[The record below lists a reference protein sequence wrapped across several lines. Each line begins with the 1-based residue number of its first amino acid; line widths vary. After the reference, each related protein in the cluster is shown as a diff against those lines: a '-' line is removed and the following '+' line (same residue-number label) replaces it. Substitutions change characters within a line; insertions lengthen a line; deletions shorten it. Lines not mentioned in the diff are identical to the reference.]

1 MTAILPNAFPSA
13 ATAPARNWPALL
25 LSLMMLVV
33 PAVGATS
40 EELLQDTLK
49 SILVSFFA
57 LAASFAYF
65 WQLRQQQAST
75 LHWHGL
81 LWLPLLL
88 MAYALGSMAWSH
100 PYLAGVEA
108 IRWFVFSLI
117 LFLGMNTLT
126 LARVTALAWGI
137 HLGAVIASLW
147 TALQFWFDF
156 KFFAQFAP
164 PASTF
169 VNRNFFAEFLVCTL
183 PFSVLLLSRMRSK
196 IAVFLLTISIGFNIV
211 ALMMTGAR
219 SALVNVL
226 LLALLL
232 PLIVGLYRK
241 QLSSSGWRLRHSVAL
256 VALLVATVAGMGSVP
271 AGNPTMI
278 TDSGRGNVL
287 DRAFQRSL
295 SVTEAEEY
303 SRGTFSVRTLMWKAT
318 GRMIL
323 ANPVTGV
330 GAGAWEVQA
339 PLYQEAKSQLE
350 TDFYAHN
357 EILQLLAEYGLAGW
371 LFLLS
376 LLSYLVVAAYR
387 TWANQ
392 TPDGQREAPVRAFA
406 LASLLVFLLVSNAGF
421 PWRMAST
428 GAMFALSL
436 SMLAASDIRLGW
448 GVPYLWE
455 TVAWRPRYAGWA
467 LCATALA
474 TLLAGFIAQQAVV
487 CEAKLV
493 HAYRLAQGI
502 SRSGRPN
509 NPRLESAKT
518 EILQLMREGIAINP
532 HYRKVTPLVAD
543 ELASW
548 GDWKNAAWIWE
559 SVLASRPYIP
569 VIAVNIS
576 RAYLEMGNHQK
587 SQEYLDRAAK
597 LQPLAPAVRSM
608 QAQLLIQQGQYP
620 QAAQII
626 SEQLEIDKL
635 DDSFVNMAYTLGT
648 RTLDWRLAI
657 RALELRIQ
665 KSPRDAFE
673 GWLHLGN
680 IYSRADLNNQAKAL
694 ESYRSA
700 LATAPSYLGDTVW
713 AKIPPYYQMKL
724 QEATPH

>member
-1 MTAILPNAFPSA
+1 M
-13 ATAPARNWPALL
+13 LL

-57 LAASFAYF
+57 LAAALAYF
-65 WQLRQQQAST
+65 WQLRQQEKAPM
-75 LHWHGL
+75 HWHAQ
-81 LWLPLLL
+81 LWLPLTL
-88 MAYALGSMAWSH
+88 MVYALGSMAWSH
-100 PYLAGVEA
+100 TYLAGVEA
-108 IRWFVFSLI
+108 VRWFVFSLI
-117 LFLGMNTLT
+117 LFLGVNTLT
-126 LARVTALAWGI
+126 LTRVTALAWGI
-137 HLGAVIASLW
+137 HIGAVIASLW

-169 VNRNFFAEFLVCTL
+169 VNRNFFAEFVVCTL
-183 PFSVLLLSRMRSK
+183 PFSVLLQSRMRGK
-196 IAVFLLTISIGFNIV
+196 ISVFLLTISIGFNIA

-219 SALVNVL
+219 SALTNVL
-226 LLALLL
+226 LLTLLL
-232 PLIVGLYRK
+232 PFIIGLYRK
-241 QLSSSGWRLRHSVAL
+241 QFSSTGWRLRHGAAL
-256 VALLVATVAGMGSVP
+256 VALLIATVAGLGAIP

-278 TDSGRGNVL
+278 KESGRGNAL

-295 SVTEAEEY
+295 SVTQADEY
-303 SRGTFSVRTLMWKAT
+303 SHGSFSIRTLMWKAT
-318 GRMIL
+318 GRMML

-339 PLYQEAKSQLE
+339 PLYQEVGSQLE

-376 LLSYLVVAAYR
+376 LLSYLVWAAYR
-387 TWANQ
+387 TWSNQ
-392 TPDGQREAPVRAFA
+392 TPEGQKEAPVRALT

-428 GAMFALSL
+428 GALFALSL
-436 SMLAASDIRLGW
+436 SILAASDIRLRNGSA
-448 GVPYLWE
+448 YLQE
-455 TVAWRPRYAGWA
+455 AMPWRPRYAVLA

-474 TLLAGFIAQQAVV
+474 TLLAGFIAQQAVA

-493 HAYRLAQGI
+493 HAYRLAQAI

-509 NPRLESAKT
+509 NPRWDSAKT
-518 EILQLMREGIAINP
+518 EILQLMREGIAINL

-559 SVLASRPYIP
+559 SVLASRPHIP

-576 RAYLEMGNHQK
+576 RAYLEMGNPQK
-587 SQEYLDRAAK
+587 ARDYLDRAVK
-597 LQPLAPAVRSM
+597 LQPSAPAVRSM

-626 SEQLEIDKL
+626 SEHLDIDKI

-648 RTLDWRLAI
+648 RTGDWRLAI

-665 KSPRDAFE
+665 KSPSDAFE

-680 IYSRADLNNQAKAL
+680 IYSRAELNNQAKAL
-694 ESYRSA
+694 ESYRAA
-700 LATAPSYLGDTVW
+700 LASAPSYLADRVW
-713 AKIPPYYQMKL
+713 LKIPPPYQVKL
-724 QEATPH
+724 RETTPP